1 MSGIPPAGA
10 LGRIARIRVLV
21 VVLALAAVAAGAGV
35 LAFALGDRDGTP
47 EPRIIAQ
54 NPPPADAAE
63 LTLAEAWDAFERQL
77 RAWGPGWRITSL
89 ASTDVNDR
97 PEPSSGSD
105 GRRAAWQ
112 AEAVDTATGEVRW
125 LRLTGAALTDAAA
138 PGLKTTS
145 GAALPPDRPRID
157 SPGAL
162 EAALA
167 ARPSLGPGSD
177 KAIGFHFSYGYDAAS
192 GRPALAV
199 IGSVRGAPARV
210 LVDPNDGTVLRA
222 EVLDVSGGPILV
234 STDGGTHWGPA
245 GLEGFVRAAA
255 SDPALGSEAPIYAA
269 VWTGDALGL
278 WRSIDGGRSW
288 VRAAALPPSAG
299 PVAHAV
305 AVGVL
310 DGAESVVVST
320 NSGLWAYRVASQRL
334 EPIDSPGLVLA
345 LAVDDEGLW
354 HAIAMRPGDP
364 SSARHYVREP
374 GAGSPWKESGPGFAT
389 ALTAGADV
397 RPYHQASGATVVAA
411 DGSLVRATPVGIE
424 RSEDGGASW
433 QVVAPG
439 SYESLTASPDG
450 RVLYAVR
457 YPGTVVRSADGGRT
471 WEEAASL
478 PTRDV
483 ALFAPAPSVVVAAGA
498 GGFGWRPF

>member
-1 MSGIPPAGA
+1 MSGILPAGGRA
-10 LGRIARIRVLV
+10 RIARSRAV
-21 VVLALAAVAAGAGV
+21 VAVLACAVAAAGLAAV
-35 LAFALGDRDGTP
+35 AFALGDRGDAP
-47 EPRIIAQ
+47 EPRIIVQ
-54 NPPPADAAE
+54 DPPPADAAE
-63 LTLAEAWDAFERQL
+63 LTLAEAWEAFERQL
-77 RAWGPGWRITSL
+77 EAWGPGWRITSL
-89 ASTDVNDR
+89 ASTDVNDD

-112 AEAVDTATGEVRW
+112 AEAVDAATGELRW
-125 LRLTGAALTDAAA
+125 LRLTGTVLTGAAA
-138 PGLKTTS
+138 PGLKT
-145 GAALPPDRPRID
+145 AAGTVPPLDRPRID
-157 SPGAL
+157 SPRAL

-192 GRPALAV
+192 RRPALAV

-210 LVDPNDGTVLRA
+210 LVDPNDGSFLRA
-222 EVLDVSGGPILV
+222 EVLDVSGGPMLV
-234 STDGGTHWGPA
+234 STDAGEHWGPA
-245 GLEGFVRAAA
+245 ALEGFLRALA
-255 SDPALGSEAPIYAA
+255 SDPGLGGEAPLYAA

-288 VRAAALPPSAG
+288 IRAAALPPSAG
-299 PVAHAV
+299 PLAHAV

-320 NSGLWAYRVASQRL
+320 NSGLWAYSVASQRL
-334 EPIDSPGLVLA
+334 DASDAPGLVLA
-345 LAVDDEGLW
+345 LAVDDKGLW
-354 HAIAMRPGDP
+354 HAVAMRPGDP
-364 SSARHYVREP
+364 SSARHYMREP
-374 GAGSPWKESGPGFAT
+374 GVGSPWKEAGPELAT

-397 RPYHQASGATVVAA
+397 RPYHQASGATAVAA

-457 YPGTVVRSADGGRT
+457 YPATVVRSADGGRT
-471 WEEAASL
+471 WEDVASL
-478 PTRDV
+478 PTG
-483 ALFAPAPSVVVAAGA
+483 L
-498 GGFGWRPF
+498 RPLAT